1 MCIYQFQHLAALGL
15 RALEVAG
22 TAEEPDYPRR
32 GWTLMHLIGGVAQP
46 AGDMSLLQGV
56 FGEPRGGVAARQID
70 KYGLGVGYRLVL
82 VHQYRH
88 LAARIDGEEFRTLL
102 RASWQIDMHHFGL
115 LADQFE
121 EQAHLVAIAGKGE
134 VVELHGGI
142 LCCGLW
148 CRILDRQVC
157 IFQDN
162 FHSNVARACLAR
174 V

>member
-1 MCIYQFQHLAALGL
+1 MGVHQLQHLAALGL
-15 RALEVAG
+15 RAVEVAG
-22 TAEEPDYPRR
+22 AAEQPDHSCR
-32 GWTLMHLIGGVAQP
+32 GRALVHFIGGVAQP
-46 AGDMSLLQGV
+46 TGDMGLLQRV
-56 FGEPRGGVAARQID
+56 IGEPGCGVAPGQINQ
-70 KYGLGVGYRLVL
+70 YGLGVGYRLVL

-134 VVELHGGI
+134 VVELHGGV

-157 IFQDN
+157 IFQGR
-162 FHSNVARACLAR
+162 FHPNLARACAAR